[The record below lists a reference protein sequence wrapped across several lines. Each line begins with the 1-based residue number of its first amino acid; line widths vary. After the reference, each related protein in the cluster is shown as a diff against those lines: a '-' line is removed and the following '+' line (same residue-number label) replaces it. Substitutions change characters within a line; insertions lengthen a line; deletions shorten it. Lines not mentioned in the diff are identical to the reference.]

1 MSGCPTHGQLV
12 GGYALGALEPDEMEE
27 MRRHVAVCP
36 HCGPEIDRLAALPG
50 LLDRIAPADVPPPS
64 LSPQVE
70 EAVLDRFE
78 RERREEAERGAADPR
93 VERSRRGAW
102 LSGTPRT
109 GRGAA
114 PLGGKDRGRA
124 PLAHRPLALAA
135 ACVVALAIAFGVLLA
150 VDGGEDGAPAYG
162 SVSLDATVA
171 GSGSATAELGE
182 VPAGTRIRLET
193 RGLRS
198 GSEYEVW
205 CIGTD
210 GRWVSGGT
218 FRADGDGR
226 VQAELT
232 AAVRPGDYHRMVVTE
247 GAGDAARG
255 PAVLR
260 GAVRY

>member
-1 MSGCPTHGQLV
+1 VSGCPTHGQLV

-36 HCGPEIDRLAALPG
+36 YCGPEIDRLAALPG

-70 EAVLDRFE
+70 EEVLDRFA
-78 RERREEAERGAADPR
+78 RERREEGARRRRVLVAPR
-93 VERSRRGAW
+93 R
-102 LSGTPRT
+102 
-109 GRGAA
+109 
-114 PLGGKDRGRA
+114 
-124 PLAHRPLALAA
+124 LALAA
-135 ACVVALAIAFGVLLA
+135 ACVVALAVAFGVVLA
-150 VDGGEDGAPAYG
+150 VEGGGDGAPAYA

-205 CIGTD
+205 CIRTD

-218 FRADGDGR
+218 FRADRDGR
-226 VQAELT
+226 TRAELT

-247 GAGDAARG
+247 GAGEAARG

-260 GAVRY
+260 GALRY

>member
-1 MSGCPTHGQLV
+1 VSGCPTHGQLV

-50 LLDRIAPADVPPPS
+50 LLDRIAPADVPPPA

-70 EAVLDRFE
+70 EAVLDRFA
-78 RERREEAERGAADPR
+78 RERREEGAG
-93 VERSRRGAW
+93 RSRVLVA
-102 LSGTPRT
+102 PR
-109 GRGAA
+109 R
-114 PLGGKDRGRA
+114 
-124 PLAHRPLALAA
+124 LALAA
-135 ACVVALAIAFGVLLA
+135 ACVVALAVAFGVVLA
-150 VDGGEDGAPAYG
+150 VEGGEDGASAYA

-205 CIGTD
+205 CIRTD

-218 FRADGDGR
+218 FRADRDGR
-226 VQAELT
+226 IRAELT

-247 GAGDAARG
+247 GAGEAARG

-260 GAVRY
+260 GALRY